1 MLLYNCRGDDN
12 RCRAS
17 LKMAGTAPRFHVEPI
32 QSRRNTLAFVPFE
45 NCLKVE
51 QVFLWDSQYVENVFH
66 VEKDSPWTTT
76 DMQNQA
82 IEFINAWDTLW
93 QANMASTLQ
102 LVNIKCTDLTTEFSP
117 GIEYSTGL
125 PLTGS
130 SGAAAL
136 PNVVTVAV
144 KWITA
149 LRGRSYRGRT
159 FHIGLLESHVLDNQI
174 TTAALTLLQA
184 YYLQIWG
191 GVPIAGADLVVASR
205 IQGGVERE
213 TGVMTP
219 IIGFQIDR
227 GIDTQRRR
235 LPGRGR

>member
-1 MLLYNCRGDDN
+1 
-12 RCRAS
+12 
-17 LKMAGTAPRFHVEPI
+17 V
-32 QSRRNTLAFVPFE
+32 AFVPFE

-51 QVFLWDSQYVENVFH
+51 QVFLWDSQYCENVFH
-66 VEKDSPWTTT
+66 VQKDSAWTTV

-82 IEFINAWDTLW
+82 ISFINAWNSLW
-93 QANMASTLQ
+93 KANMSTTCQ
-102 LVNIKCTDLTTEFSP
+102 LVNIKCTDLTSEFAP
-117 GIEYSTGL
+117 GIEYATGL
-125 PLTGS
+125 PITGT
-130 SGAAAL
+130 SGGAAL

-144 KWITA
+144 KWVTA

-159 FHIGLLESHVLDNQI
+159 YHIGLLETHVLDNQV
-174 TTAALTLLQA
+174 TTAALTLLNA

-191 GVPIAGADLVVASR
+191 GVPIAGANLVVASR
-205 IQGGVERE
+205 IQGGVERTE
-213 TGVMTP
+213 GLMTE